1 MSFLKPKVYT
11 PPPPPAPEP
20 IAEPDYKRAAA
31 LSEEAVASE
40 RRGRKGRG
48 STVIAGVMGEQA
60 SPTGGTGTKPTLLG

>member
-31 LSEEAVASE
+31 LSEEAVAGE
-40 RRGRKGRG
+40 RRKRKGSG
-48 STVIAGVMGEQA
+48 STVVAGVMGDQVA
-60 SPTGGTGTKPTLLG
+60 PTSGAAKKPTLLG

>member
-1 MSFLKPKVYT
+1 MSFMKPKVYT

-48 STVIAGVMGEQA
+48 STVVAGVMGDQA
-60 SPTGGTGTKPTLLG
+60 APTGGASTKPTLLG

>member
-31 LSEEAVASE
+31 LSEEAMAGE
-40 RRGRKGRG
+40 RRGRKGRA
-48 STVIAGVMGEQA
+48 STVVAGVMGDQMPEA
-60 SPTGGTGTKPTLLG
+60 GGSATKPTLLG

>member
-31 LSEEAVASE
+31 LSEEAVAGE
-40 RRGRKGRG
+40 RRGRKGRA
-48 STVIAGVMGEQA
+48 STVVAGVMGDQMPA
-60 SPTGGTGTKPTLLG
+60 AGGGATKPTLLG

>member
-31 LSEEAVASE
+31 LSDEAA
-40 RRGRKGRG
+40 
-48 STVIAGVMGEQA
+48 
-60 SPTGGTGTKPTLLG
+60 TGGAGGSGSPTLLG